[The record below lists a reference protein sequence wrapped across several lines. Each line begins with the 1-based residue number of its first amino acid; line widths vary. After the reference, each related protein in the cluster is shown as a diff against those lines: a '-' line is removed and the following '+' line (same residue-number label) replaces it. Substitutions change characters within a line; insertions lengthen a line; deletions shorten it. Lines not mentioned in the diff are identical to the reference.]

1 MAASSFVHVDSS
13 TTTSIGPSLL
23 GPILLIYIYCNKFTF
38 TNSHLHTTLAWYT
51 HYMLYFDRVS
61 KEYENGNKVLDS
73 ISLTINQGELVSIV
87 GHSGA
92 GKTTLV
98 KLLLA
103 EEHPTEGTVSFNSDN
118 VSDLRGKDMTNYRR
132 KIGVVFQDFR
142 LIPNK
147 TAYENVAFAMEAA
160 GKHDDDIK
168 EDVPH
173 VLDLVDLK
181 SKMHHFPHQL
191 SGGEQQRVAIA
202 RAIINR
208 PEIIIADEPTGNL
221 DPLNTYD
228 IVQILKKINDLGTTV
243 ILTTHNKGIVDNL
256 GRRVITMEDGRVTR
270 DQKSGKFTL

>member
-1 MAASSFVHVDSS
+1 
-13 TTTSIGPSLL
+13 
-23 GPILLIYIYCNKFTF
+23 
-38 TNSHLHTTLAWYT
+38 
-51 HYMLYFDRVS
+51 MLYFDKVS
-61 KEYENGNKVLDS
+61 KEYDNGIKVLDD
-73 ISLTINQGELVSIV
+73 ISLTIHPGELVSIV

-92 GKTTLV
+92 GKTTLI

-103 EEHPTEGTVSFNSDN
+103 EEYPTEGKVSFHSADIHK
-118 VSDLRGKDMTNYRR
+118 LRGSDMTNYRR
-132 KIGVVFQDFR
+132 KVGVVFQDFR

-160 GKHDDDIK
+160 GRHDEDIA

-173 VLDLVDLK
+173 VMDLVDLK
-181 SKMHHFPHQL
+181 DKMHQFPHQL

-270 DQKSGKFTL
+270 DQKSGKFTM